1 MYLTEA
7 RTIQGPSAGLE
18 PASSDECPAAF
29 RVAWPAPGPV
39 PSWTQRPDDAG
50 TSMENERLPAQP
62 FRLLLHV
69 PVPWVFVLT
78 YLLGVALERAWP
90 TRPEVDLA
98 PRLIL
103 IGGGFV
109 FAAGAVLAAWG
120 RGHLPTSGHDDR
132 PRRSSSRLVTGD
144 RIDSAGTPCTSG
156 SRSPISARQGSCDRS
171 GPLFVLPLL
180 VGYLNWVVIPLEEMS
195 WARPSAWVT
204 TTTEA
209 ACLAG
214 SRAQGP

>member
-1 MYLTEA
+1 
-7 RTIQGPSAGLE
+7 
-18 PASSDECPAAF
+18 
-29 RVAWPAPGPV
+29 
-39 PSWTQRPDDAG
+39 
-50 TSMENERLPAQP
+50 MENERLPAQP

-109 FAAGAVLAAWG
+109 FAAGAVLAAWAG
-120 RGHLPTSGHDDR
+120 APSDER
-132 PRRSSSRLVTGD
+132 PRRPSSTLVLAARDRGPYRFSRNPMYVGLAIAYLGE
-144 RIDSAGTPCTSG
+144 AG
-156 SRSPISARQGSCDRS
+156 ILRQVW
-171 GPLFVLPLL
+171 PVFVLPLL